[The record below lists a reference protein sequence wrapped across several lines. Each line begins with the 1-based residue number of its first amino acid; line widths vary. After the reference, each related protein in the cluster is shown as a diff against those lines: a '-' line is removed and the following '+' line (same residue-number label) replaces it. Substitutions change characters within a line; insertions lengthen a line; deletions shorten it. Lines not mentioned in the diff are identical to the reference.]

1 MFTLKKIALK
11 DIPAALER
19 AERYR
24 LMDEPWA
31 AESVCLDILAVDPHN
46 QPALVNM
53 LLSLT
58 AQFKEELFPSYNR
71 ALEVQS
77 ELLNPY
83 QKAFYL
89 GIIYERR
96 AKAHLRKRGFSTGRV
111 SYEWFQKA
119 MAAYEEAIAIR
130 PEGNPDAI
138 LRWNSC
144 ARILMEDKEV
154 EQPTAKTSESMLE

>member
-1 MFTLKKIALK
+1 MSMLKTIELG

-31 AESVCLDILAVDPHN
+31 AESVCLDILTVEPQN
-46 QPALVNM
+46 QSALVNL

-58 AQFKEELFPSYNR
+58 AQFKEQLFPAYNR

-77 ELLNPY
+77 KLTNPY
-83 QKAFYL
+83 QKTFYL

-96 AKAHLRKRGFSTGRV
+96 AKAHLRKRGFSTGRAA
-111 SYEWFQKA
+111 YEWFQRA
-119 MAAYEEAIAIR
+119 MTAYEKAIAVR
-130 PEGNPDAI
+130 PAGNPDSI

-154 EQPTAKTSESMLE
+154 EEPPSKASESMLE

>member
-1 MFTLKKIALK
+1 MYKLKKIEIR
-11 DIPAALER
+11 DIPSALER

-24 LMDEPWA
+24 LMDEPLA
-31 AESVCLDILAVDPHN
+31 AESVCLDVLAADPEN
-46 QPALVNM
+46 QPALVGL
-53 LLSLT
+53 LLSLA
-58 AQFKEELFPSYNR
+58 AQFKEQLLPAYNR

-77 ELLNPY
+77 RLINDY

-111 SYEWFQKA
+111 AYEWFQKA
-119 MAAYEEAIAIR
+119 MAAYEQAIALR

-138 LRWNSC
+138 LRWNAC
-144 ARILMEDKEV
+144 ARVLMEDKEV
-154 EQPTAKTSESMLE
+154 EEPSAKTAESMLE

>member
-1 MFTLKKIALK
+1 MFDLKKIERG

-31 AESVCLDILAVDPHN
+31 AESVCLDILSVDRHN
-46 QPALVNM
+46 QPAWINL

-58 AQFKEELFPSYNR
+58 AQFKEQLFPAYHR

-77 ELLNPY
+77 KLANPY

-96 AKAHLRKRGFSTGRV
+96 AKAHLSNRGFSAGRV
-111 SYEWFQKA
+111 AYEWFQKA
-119 MAAYEEAIAIR
+119 MSAYEEAIAIR
-130 PEGNPDAI
+130 PEGNPDAV

-144 ARILMEDKEV
+144 ARILMDDKDV
-154 EQPTAKTSESMLE
+154 EQPRSETSESMLE

>member
-1 MFTLKKIALK
+1 MFDLKKIELR

-31 AESVCLDILAVDPHN
+31 AESVCLDILAVDPQN
-46 QPALVNM
+46 QPARVDL

-58 AQFKEELFPSYNR
+58 AQFKDQLFPAYNR

-77 ELLNPY
+77 ELESPY
-83 QKAFYL
+83 QKVFYL

-96 AKAHLRKRGFSTGRV
+96 AKSHLRKRGFSAGRV
-111 SYEWFQKA
+111 AYEWFQKA
-119 MAAYEEAIAIR
+119 MAAYEQAIAIR
-130 PEGNPDAI
+130 PEGNPDSI

-154 EQPTAKTSESMLE
+154 GQPAPKAPESMLE

>member
-1 MFTLKKIALK
+1 MFVIKKIELR

-19 AERYR
+19 SERYR

-31 AESVCLDILAVDPHN
+31 AESVCLDVLAVDPHN
-46 QPALVNM
+46 QPALVNL

-58 AQFKEELFPSYNR
+58 AQFKEQLFPAYNR

-77 ELLNPY
+77 MLVNTY

-96 AKAHLRKRGFSTGRV
+96 AKAHLRRRGFSTGRV
-111 SYEWFQKA
+111 AYEWFQKA
-119 MAAYEEAIAIR
+119 MTAYEKAIAIR
-130 PEGNPDAI
+130 AEGNPDSI

-154 EQPTAKTSESMLE
+154 EQPSTKTSESMLE

>member
-1 MFTLKKIALK
+1 MFALKKIEPR
-11 DIPAALER
+11 DIPSALER

-24 LMDEPWA
+24 LTDEPLA
-31 AESVCLDILAVDPHN
+31 AESVCLDVLAVAPDN
-46 QPALVNM
+46 QPALIGL

-58 AQFKEELFPSYNR
+58 AQFKEQLLPAYNR

-77 ELLNPY
+77 KLENTY
-83 QKAFYL
+83 HQSFYL

-96 AKAHLRKRGFSTGRV
+96 ARAHLIKRGFSAGRV
-111 SYEWFQKA
+111 AYEWFQKA
-119 MAAYEEAIAIR
+119 MAAYEKAITIR
-130 PEGNPDAI
+130 PEGNPDSI

-154 EQPTAKTSESMLE
+154 EQPSAQAPESMLE

>member
-1 MFTLKKIALK
+1 MFQLKTIESR

-31 AESVCLDILAVDPHN
+31 SESVCLDILAVDPFN
-46 QPALVNM
+46 QPALAN
-53 LLSLT
+53 LLLALT
-58 AQFKEELFPSYNR
+58 AQFKEQLFPAYNR

-77 ELLNPY
+77 ELTNAY

-111 SYEWFQKA
+111 AYEWFQKA
-119 MAAYEEAIAIR
+119 MTAYEGAIAIR
-130 PEGNPDAI
+130 PDGNPDSI

-144 ARILMEDKEV
+144 ARVLMDDKDVERPSTEV
-154 EQPTAKTSESMLE
+154 SESMLE

>member
-1 MFTLKKIALK
+1 MFTFKKIELG

-24 LMDEPWA
+24 LVDEPSA
-31 AESVCLDILAVDPHN
+31 AESVCHDILAVDPNN
-46 QPALVNM
+46 QPALVN
-53 LLSLT
+53 LLLALA
-58 AQFKEELFPSYNR
+58 AQFKEELFPAYNR
-71 ALEVQS
+71 ALEVQAR
-77 ELLNPY
+77 LATPY

-111 SYEWFQKA
+111 AYEWFQKA
-119 MAAYEEAIAIR
+119 MAAYEQAIAIR
-130 PEGNPDAI
+130 PEGNPDSI

-144 ARILMEDKEV
+144 ARILTEDKEV
-154 EQPTAKTSESMLE
+154 EKPSAKTSESMLE